1 MKALRLPLTANQ
13 NSVPRELVYDVK
25 ALLEGR
31 LADVP
36 FPFIGGNVPEGHQGQ
51 SVKGMSHAAIIL
63 LLKLGFHH
71 HKIPWGFNAD
81 HQPIGGRFDVI
92 EEEIVGGS
100 LFASYITYDLSPELA
115 LSSMIDDAALLE
127 SEFKKTVKPELF
139 NSVVKRLSGLGL
151 GLSVEYIKKIVTYI
165 MPAMIKMKRRDD
177 KYRQIRSKTFSTDSG
192 RRFNRELS
200 VDELPGE
207 TAPET
212 LAVILALTEALEVRF
227 NFIAPNLGFQKNI
240 PYPDNVEL
248 ARKIKALY
256 SVARSFDVSIGF
268 HSGSGKS
275 FENYSVIGTETNQH
289 FEVKTSGRY
298 TYEMGVA
305 LSKSNDPSDQKLW
318 MDWYTFTK
326 DLVVTSAFS
335 QNAIQNKFAR
345 EFINQTF
352 AMEKIAIDSVYSSP
366 ESLTKAIDLMK
377 SSPEHVFWFEYN
389 FLFVLAAQGSI
400 HRLGDHSVEGYRQ
413 RSRFYEIS
421 DNAKLLFAK
430 RIVEY
435 IFFLCESTGMA
446 EAEVVNEARKKCAAF
461 KQYKDLLEDI

>member
-1 MKALRLPLTANQ
+1 
-13 NSVPRELVYDVK
+13 
-25 ALLEGR
+25 
-31 LADVP
+31 
-36 FPFIGGNVPEGHQGQ
+36 
-51 SVKGMSHAAIIL
+51 
-63 LLKLGFHH
+63 
-71 HKIPWGFNAD
+71 
-81 HQPIGGRFDVI
+81 
-92 EEEIVGGS
+92 
-100 LFASYITYDLSPELA
+100 
-115 LSSMIDDAALLE
+115 
-127 SEFKKTVKPELF
+127 
-139 NSVVKRLSGLGL
+139 
-151 GLSVEYIKKIVTYI
+151 
-165 MPAMIKMKRRDD
+165 
-177 KYRQIRSKTFSTDSG
+177 
-192 RRFNRELS
+192 
-200 VDELPGE
+200 
-207 TAPET
+207 
-212 LAVILALTEALEVRF
+212 
-227 NFIAPNLGFQKNI
+227 
-240 PYPDNVEL
+240 
-248 ARKIKALY
+248 
-256 SVARSFDVSIGF
+256 
-268 HSGSGKS
+268 
-275 FENYSVIGTETNQH
+275 
-289 FEVKTSGRY
+289 
-298 TYEMGVA
+298 
-305 LSKSNDPSDQKLW
+305 